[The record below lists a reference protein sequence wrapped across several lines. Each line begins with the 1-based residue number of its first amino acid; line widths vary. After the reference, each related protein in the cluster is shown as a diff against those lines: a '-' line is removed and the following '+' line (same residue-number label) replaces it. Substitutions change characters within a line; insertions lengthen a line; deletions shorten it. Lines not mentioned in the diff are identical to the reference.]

1 MNFSMAKVQTANAS
15 PTSRL
20 QTQCASLG
28 GLAATA
34 SIILAGLM
42 VLETLGPWLVKPLV
56 LPDLLLAAASLV
68 APATYAFGVWR
79 VGRVL
84 RAFAREG
91 RFVSA
96 AFEALRGVGL
106 VLVLG
111 AVFTIAVEP
120 PLAILL
126 GRSRGY
132 FIGLNAADIALGLM
146 GAMLWGFARL
156 FRRAARL
163 ERELD
168 GFI

>member
-1 MNFSMAKVQTANAS
+1 MVAAPTAPSGPRS
-15 PTSRL
+15 PL
-20 QTQCASLG
+20 QIQCGRLG
-28 GLAATA
+28 GVAAAA
-34 SIILAGLM
+34 SIVLAGLM
-42 VLETLGPWLVKPLV
+42 ILETLGPWLVKPLV
-56 LPDLLLAAASLV
+56 WPDLLLAAASLV
-68 APATYAFGVWR
+68 APATYALGLWR
-79 VGRVL
+79 LGRVL
-84 RAFAREG
+84 KAFAQEG

-106 VLVLG
+106 VLVIG
-111 AVFTIAVEP
+111 AVFTVVIEP
-120 PLAILL
+120 GLAILL

-132 FIGLNAADIALGLM
+132 LISLSAADIALGLL